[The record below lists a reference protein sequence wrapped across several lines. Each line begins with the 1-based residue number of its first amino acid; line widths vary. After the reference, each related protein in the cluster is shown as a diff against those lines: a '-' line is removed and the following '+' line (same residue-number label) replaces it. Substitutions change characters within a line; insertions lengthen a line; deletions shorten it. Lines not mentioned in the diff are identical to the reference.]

1 MKKLLSLAVALMTV
15 CAVSA
20 QNELVTKYNDGA
32 AAISQKDYETAA
44 KLFDEVIDQGIDSED
59 PTVLNCVATA
69 KKYIP
74 ICYQNM
80 GAKAAAEGNFD
91 KAAEL
96 LSTAAERAE
105 LYGETQTQAK
115 ANMIL
120 AKVYQVQGGTAF
132 NNKDYATAAEVFAK
146 GYAANPRNT
155 EMALNLAMSYCELE
169 RYDEGMDIYRN
180 IMAMNPDRYADAIA
194 QATEMVALYTN
205 NRVAKMQAANDYD
218 GIIAMS
224 EKMLADNPADALAYK
239 IRIQAYSG
247 KKDYD
252 KVIELGE
259 ETAMAQTSDEDKSD
273 VYFLVGAAYNAKYN
287 ASGNKDLALKDKA
300 VEALKKVVAGSNVEA
315 AAKSVADLSK

>member
-224 EKMLADNPADALAYK
+224 EKMLAD
-239 IRIQAYSG
+239 
-247 KKDYD
+247 
-252 KVIELGE
+252 
-259 ETAMAQTSDEDKSD
+259 
-273 VYFLVGAAYNAKYN
+273 
-287 ASGNKDLALKDKA
+287 
-300 VEALKKVVAGSNVEA
+300 
-315 AAKSVADLSK
+315 LSLIHI

>member
-1 MKKLLSLAVALMTV
+1 MKKLFSLAVALMTV
-15 CAVSA
+15 CVVSA
-20 QNELVTKYNDGA
+20 QNELVTKFNDGA
-32 AAISQKDYETAA
+32 AAVSSKDFETAA

-80 GAKAAAEGNFD
+80 GAKAAAEGDFD
-91 KAAEL
+91 KAAEM
-96 LSTAAERAE
+96 LSTAADRAE

-115 ANMIL
+115 AKMIL

-146 GYAANPRNT
+146 GYAADPRNT
-155 EMALNLAMSYCELE
+155 EMALNLAMSYCELG
-169 RYDEGMDIYRN
+169 RYDEGMDIYNN

-194 QATEMVALYTN
+194 KATEMKALYTN
-205 NRVAKMQAANDYD
+205 NRVAKMQADKDYD
-218 GIIAMS
+218 GIIAMAD
-224 EKMLADNPADALAYK
+224 KMITENPADALAYK
-239 IRIQAYSG
+239 LRLQAYSG
-247 KKDYD
+247 KQDYD

-259 ETAMAQTSDEDKSD
+259 ESAMAQQAEDEKSD
-273 VYFLVGAAYNAKYN
+273 IYFLIGAAYNAKYN
-287 ASGNKDLALKDKA
+287 ASGNKDVTMKDKA
-300 VEALKKVVAGSNVEA
+300 IEALKKVVAGSNVEA